1 MYEYI
6 FLSTSH
12 SDNEAIN
19 KLLEKLEAAGHKV
32 WLSQAA
38 ADTVQ
43 QQRQTEFAIERSEA
57 FILVLDPE
65 TVAVAESFRGLAL
78 AQEAGKPIFLVQI
91 SPVSLPADLETS
103 LDGRPLVDLSS
114 DFEAGFA
121 ELLSLLAG
129 PEARMDMDVGEPM
142 GDFFGGEH
150 FGRVVALP
158 GEQIVWS
165 ESGLYWYKKWKT
177 LVRVLVTM
185 TGQRLI
191 FFWDER
197 DIWKW
202 KPREADELEKTFPI
216 IQPLDE
222 ISNVGELHRPKAFLI
237 FATGK
242 PYVEIQATGGQLH
255 RFSLQKDFET
265 NISSLRDAVKG

>member
-1 MYEYI
+1 MMYEYI
-6 FLSTSH
+6 FLSASH
-12 SDNEAIN
+12 SEQKIVD
-19 KLLEKLEAAGHKV
+19 KLVEKLEAAGHKV
-32 WLSQAA
+32 WLSPVTV
-38 ADTVQ
+38 DDVQ

-57 FILVLDPE
+57 FVLTLDPE
-65 TVAVAESFRGLAL
+65 TMEAAEGFRGLAL
-78 AQEAGKPIFLVQI
+78 IQETGKPIFMVQLR
-91 SPVSLPADLETS
+91 PVSLPVDLETG

-114 DFEAGFA
+114 DFDAGFA

-129 PEARMDMDVGEPM
+129 PEAVMDVGEPT
-142 GDFFGGEH
+142 GDFFGGEY
-150 FGRVVALP
+150 FGRVPALP

-165 ESGLYWYKKWKT
+165 ESGLYWFKKWKT

-202 KPREADELEKTFPI
+202 KPREADELEEAFPI
-216 IQPLDE
+216 LLPLDE
-222 ISNVGELHRPKAFLI
+222 IAIVGEIHRPKAFLI

-242 PYVEIQATGGQLH
+242 PYVEIQATGGRQH
-255 RFSLQKDFET
+255 RFSLQKDFQN
-265 NISSLRDAVKG
+265 NIDTLRDTATG